1 MVELTID
8 QSIATE
14 IAKEIQRQKKLSE
27 KETSLVWERQK
38 NEAAIQ
44 RRWELDISRYCQ
56 PYLASNA
63 DLDLGKVIGTNIHS
77 SERKRERVVVNIHW

>member
-27 KETSLVWERQK
+27 KETSLV
-38 NEAAIQ
+38 
-44 RRWELDISRYCQ
+44 
-56 PYLASNA
+56 
-63 DLDLGKVIGTNIHS
+63 
-77 SERKRERVVVNIHW
+77 